1 MVLFNKKHKMEF
13 ICVYLFANIPSKTR
27 AINWAV
33 IEQHTNVSEIIH
45 LGSFGF
51 KNPFVKSTRS

>member
-1 MVLFNKKHKMEF
+1 MEF

-45 LGSFGF
+45 LESFGF
-51 KNPFVKSTRS
+51 KNPFVKSTRN